1 MIENEH
7 ITPLDLTPDR
17 PQVRKQPTLLKIGF
31 TFALLGL
38 STPFLVFLVARLG
51 LRLPCCGEGGN
62 PGDGIGWML
71 VMLGGIAWWTVV
83 ELTSV
88 IFTAL
93 GLLLKEK
100 GQVKIFAVA
109 ASGLSLILIVS
120 VYVGALM
127 LVRHVSNETK
137 RYESSRNI

>member
-1 MIENEH
+1 MIEKEY
-7 ITPLDLTPDR
+7 ITPFDSTADKAR
-17 PQVRKQPTLLKIGF
+17 TGRKSPLSKIGF
-31 TFALLGL
+31 VFALLGL
-38 STPFLVFLVARLG
+38 ATPFLVFLVARLG

-71 VMLGGIAWWTVV
+71 VMIGGIAWWTVV
-83 ELTSV
+83 ELISV
-88 IFTAL
+88 TFTAL
-93 GLLLKEK
+93 GLFMKEK